1 MTDESSDAFK
11 IRRAPNGK
19 YYVCVNGEVIC
30 LPNGNLRYFA
40 TEHDAWSFLTDRGR
54 AETEKLA
61 A

>member
-19 YYVCVNGEVIC
+19 YYVCGNGEVIC
-30 LPNGNLRYFA
+30 VPNGSLRYFG
-40 TEHDAWSFLTDRGR
+40 TEHDARAFLTDHDR
-54 AETEKLA
+54 AEIGKIA

>member
-11 IRRAPNGK
+11 IHRAPNRK
-19 YYVCVNGEVIC
+19 YYVWGNRGPIC

-40 TEHDAWSFLTDRGR
+40 TERDAWSFLTDCARI
-54 AETEKLA
+54 EIHKIA